1 MSIIHGSRMS
11 TKAIVICVVDTS
23 TKGGPLLDRSICLQ
37 EGLKIIKSNV
47 IDAIT
52 LLLGTIFFPEEVL
65 LSMAGNLHWGLG
77 GNKVPRDVLP
87 ISVTVHM

>member
-1 MSIIHGSRMS
+1 MS
-11 TKAIVICVVDTS
+11 TKVVLICVVDTS
-23 TKGGPLLDRSICLQ
+23 IKCGPLLGRSICLQ
-37 EGLKIIKSNV
+37 QGLKIIKSNV

-52 LLLGTIFFPEEVL
+52 LLLGAIFFPEEVL

-87 ISVTVHM
+87 ISVTIHM